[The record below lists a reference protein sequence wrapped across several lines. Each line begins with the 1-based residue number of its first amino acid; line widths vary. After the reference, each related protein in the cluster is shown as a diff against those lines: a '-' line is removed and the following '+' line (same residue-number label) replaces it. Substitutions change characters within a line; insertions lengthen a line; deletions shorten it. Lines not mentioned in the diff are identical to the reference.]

1 LDELQRRRCLKCDYL
16 NNDIPI
22 NKKKPNCKNFLDC
35 EVYNVT
41 IKLKMRIQYLRGEI
55 GPMFIC
61 AKDSCTVENFK
72 GKAHAKQVFA
82 NVVWGRS
89 ARKPGQRGTQSQKT
103 SKIKDFR

>member
-1 LDELQRRRCLKCDYL
+1 MIFLDELRRRQCLKCDYL

-22 NKKKPNCKNFLDC
+22 NKKKPNCKDFLNC

-61 AKDSCTVENFK
+61 TKDGCTVENFE
-72 GKAHAKQVFA
+72 FD
-82 NVVWGRS
+82 
-89 ARKPGQRGTQSQKT
+89 
-103 SKIKDFR
+103 I